1 MGKDDPKHIP
11 LVGLDADYVGR
22 SPWDFYSWGHIALGI
37 ATYLLLSLLITIP
50 EALGGNALIHWWLI
64 IVIVLIIL
72 LVWEFVENVILW
84 SLSWKFEDRQDSTVN
99 FLWDVIFGAIG
110 GCIMWLSAWI
120 IMFVLG
126 ALGRWYYIFG
136 AILFGVVILAY
147 LIGYSMYKSKNK

>member
-11 LVGLDADYVGR
+11 FIGLDADYVGR
-22 SPWDFYSWGHIALGI
+22 SPLDFYSWGHIALGI

-84 SLSWKFEDRQDSTVN
+84 SLGWKFEDRQDSMVN
-99 FLWDVIFGAIG
+99 FLFDIIFGAIG
-110 GCIMWLSAWI
+110 ACTMWLSAWI
-120 IMFVLG
+120 IMIVLG

-136 AILFGVVILAY
+136 AILFGIIILAY